1 MEKATLSVE
10 TSTHCRSMRVRPIRV
25 IDKSVGQEET
35 FQHFLEKDGESV
47 SAMTRRLVPQMVRSA
62 LACATISI
70 STRCKRRLA
79 FTLVCVCR
87 EQPLSWRDGN

>member
-1 MEKATLSVE
+1 
-10 TSTHCRSMRVRPIRV
+10 MRVRPIRV

-47 SAMTRRLVPQMVRSA
+47 SAMTGPLVPEMVRSA
-62 LACATISI
+62 SASATISI
-70 STRCKRRLA
+70 STRCKRLLA
-79 FTLVCVCR
+79 RTLARVRR